1 MSFPKQD
8 VFFNP
13 SDRGDDGGIM
23 TFVSDIPPLH
33 VIETG
38 DSRDNQFL
46 QCPSARKPTTMGHV
60 AGDGRSDKYM

>member
-1 MSFPKQD
+1 
-8 VFFNP
+8 
-13 SDRGDDGGIM
+13 M